1 MGAQLEKAVP
11 VQQHRFGA
19 GPEYTLGIEEELM
32 LIDADDGWRWHRASS
47 RWWLRSPTGA
57 SSGS

>member
-1 MGAQLEKAVP
+1 MGAQIEKAVP
-11 VQQHRFGA
+11 VHQHRFGA

-32 LIDADDGWRWHRASS
+32 LIDADDAALAPRVEPLVAA
-47 RWWLRSPTGA
+47 SPTGA